1 MPSENQRVSNPA
13 TDALFVFADNDDT
26 FIFADDDGKQPTN
39 KDDTGSQAVP
49 NSPPAPVAVWKVLI
63 VDDDVL
69 VHRAT
74 ILALEDC
81 TFESKPLMFLHAHSA
96 AEAKYLIQTHPD
108 TALILLDVVMETN
121 DAGLQVVQYIRAELH
136 NHQVRIILRTGQPG
150 EAPEASVILN
160 YDINDYRLKTEL
172 TRQKLITVVIS
183 SLRSY
188 GNILT
193 IEKQNSEL
201 THALDNLKQTQARL
215 IQAEKMSSLGQMV
228 AGVAHE
234 INNPA
239 NFIYGNLF
247 HTETY
252 VQALLKLIKTYQ
264 EHYPTP
270 VQAIQTT
277 AESIDLPFLMEDLPK
292 LFNSMEAG
300 AERIKHIVDSLRNF
314 SRLDE
319 AEIKP
324 VDIHSGIDS
333 TLLILQHRLQ
343 ANGNHPEIVV
353 IKEYGQ
359 LPLVNCYV
367 GALNQVFMNIL
378 SNAIDALEMGTQ
390 LLETLRERQATSPP
404 LPSSGV
410 EMLDGTEVEML
421 GTSQGKSLSTSQCIA
436 GNWEMTSETFSQ
448 FSLPTIR
455 IRTEIQD
462 ANRVLIRIA
471 DNGPGMSESILERI
485 FNPFFTTKPVGS
497 GIGLGL
503 WISYSIVVEQHGGHL
518 TCSSAPG
525 KGTEFV
531 IEIFIL
537 SLD

>member
-1 MPSENQRVSNPA
+1 MFSENQRVSNSE
-13 TDALFVFADNDDT
+13 TDTFFVFADNDDT
-26 FIFADDDGKQPTN
+26 FIFADDNGGQPIN
-39 KDDTGSQAVP
+39 EVNRGSQTVP
-49 NSPPAPVAVWKVLI
+49 NSSPTPVALWKILI

-81 TFESKPLMFLHAHSA
+81 TFESKPLTFLHAHSA
-96 AEAKYLIQTHPD
+96 TEAKCLIQTHPD
-108 TALILLDVVMETN
+108 TALILLDVVMETD

-150 EAPEASVILN
+150 EAPEASVILD

-188 GNILT
+188 SNILK
-193 IEKQNSEL
+193 IENQNSEL
-201 THALDNLKQTQARL
+201 TLALDHLQQTQAQL

-234 INNPA
+234 INNPT

-247 HTETY
+247 HTENY
-252 VQALLKLIKTYQ
+252 VQSLLKLIKTYQ
-264 EHYPTP
+264 KYYPTP
-270 VQAIQTT
+270 VEAIQTI

-292 LFNSMEAG
+292 LFDSMRVG
-300 AERIKHIVDSLRNF
+300 TERIKHIVESLRNF

-324 VDIHSGIDS
+324 VDIHSGIES

-343 ANGNHPEIVV
+343 ANDKHPEIAV

-378 SNAIDALEMGTQ
+378 SNAIDALEMRTLPYG
-390 LLETLRERQATSPP
+390 TLRVACFSEGVPQATSLREVAPTTAV
-404 LPSSGV
+404 PSSEA
-410 EMLDGTEVEML
+410 EM
-421 GTSQGKSLSTSQCIA
+421 LSTSQSIA
-436 GNWEMTSETFSQ
+436 GDWGITSET

-455 IRTEIQD
+455 IRTEIAD
-462 ANRVLIRIA
+462 VDRVLIRIA
-471 DNGPGMSESILERI
+471 DNGLGMSESILKRI

-497 GIGLGL
+497 GTGLGL
-503 WISYSIVVEQHGGHL
+503 SISYSIVVKQHGGHL

-531 IEIFIL
+531 INIFI
-537 SLD
+537 

>member
-1 MPSENQRVSNPA
+1 MSNENQRVSNSA
-13 TDALFVFADNDDT
+13 TDALFL
-26 FIFADDDGKQPTN
+26 FADDDGGQLT
-39 KDDTGSQAVP
+39 DGVDSSSQAVP

-74 ILALEDC
+74 TLALEDC
-81 TFESKPLMFLHAHSA
+81 TFESNPLMFFHAHSGA
-96 AEAKYLIQTHPD
+96 QAKELIQAHPD
-108 TALILLDVVMETN
+108 IALILLDVVMETH
-121 DAGLQVVQYIRAELH
+121 DAGLQVVQYIRAELQ

-150 EAPEASVILN
+150 EAPEASVILD

-172 TRQKLITVVIS
+172 TRQKLITAVIS

-193 IEKQNSEL
+193 IENKKSEL
-201 THALDNLKQTQARL
+201 THTLDHLQQTQAQL

-234 INNPA
+234 INNPT

-252 VQALLKLIKTYQ
+252 VQALLNLIKTYQ

-270 VQAIQTT
+270 VEQIQIT

-292 LFNSMEAG
+292 LLESMRVG
-300 AERIKHIVDSLRNF
+300 TKRIKHIVESLRNF

-319 AEIKP
+319 AEIKL

-343 ANGNHPEIVV
+343 ANANHPEILV

-378 SNAIDALEMGTQ
+378 SNAIDALEMGI
-390 LLETLRERQATSPP
+390 
-404 LPSSGV
+404 G
-410 EMLDGTEVEML
+410 DWG
-421 GTSQGKSLSTSQCIA
+421 
-436 GNWEMTSETFSQ
+436 MTSETFSQ
-448 FSLPTIR
+448 CPLPTIR

-462 ANRVLIRIA
+462 TNRVLIRIA
-471 DNGPGMSESILERI
+471 DNGSGMNESILKNI

-497 GIGLGL
+497 GTGLGL
-503 WISYSIVVEQHGGHL
+503 SISYSIVVEKHGGHL

-531 IEIFIL
+531 IDIFIC

>member
-1 MPSENQRVSNPA
+1 MSSENQRVSNSE
-13 TDALFVFADNDDT
+13 TDAFFVFADNDDT
-26 FIFADDDGKQPTN
+26 FIFADDNDGQPIN
-39 KDDTGSQAVP
+39 EDDRGSQAVS
-49 NSPPAPVAVWKVLI
+49 NSPPAPVAVWKILI

-81 TFESKPLMFLHAHSA
+81 TFEGKPLTFLHAHSA
-96 AEAKYLIQTHPD
+96 TEAKYLIQTHPD
-108 TALILLDVVMETN
+108 TALILLDVVMETD

-150 EAPEASVILN
+150 EAPEASVVLD

-188 GNILT
+188 GNILK
-193 IEKQNSEL
+193 IENQNSEL
-201 THALDNLKQTQARL
+201 TLALQHLQQTQAQL
-215 IQAEKMSSLGQMV
+215 IQAEKMSSLGEIV

-234 INNPA
+234 INNPT

-252 VQALLKLIKTYQ
+252 VQSLLKLIKTYQ

-270 VQAIQTT
+270 VDAIQTI

-292 LFNSMEAG
+292 LFDSMRVG
-300 AERIKHIVDSLRNF
+300 TERIKHIVESLRNF

-324 VDIHSGIDS
+324 VDIHSGIES

-343 ANGNHPEIVV
+343 ANANRPTIAV

-367 GALNQVFMNIL
+367 SALNQVFMNIL
-378 SNAIDALEMGTQ
+378 SNAIDALEMGTGDC
-390 LLETLRERQATSPP
+390 R
-404 LPSSGV
+404 
-410 EMLDGTEVEML
+410 
-421 GTSQGKSLSTSQCIA
+421 I
-436 GNWEMTSETFSQ
+436 TSETFS
-448 FSLPTIR
+448 LPTIH

-471 DNGPGMSESILERI
+471 DNGTGMSESILKRI

-497 GIGLGL
+497 GTGLGL
-503 WISYSIVVEQHGGHL
+503 SISYSIVVEQHRGHL

-531 IEIFIL
+531 IDIFI
-537 SLD
+537 

>member
-1 MPSENQRVSNPA
+1 MCNENQIVPKSS
-13 TDALFVFADNDDT
+13 TDALFVFADDEDK
-26 FIFADDDGKQPTN
+26 FILADDDGRQPTN
-39 KDDTGSQAVP
+39 QDDSGSQVVP

-63 VDDDVL
+63 VDDDVS

-81 TFESKPLMFLHAHSA
+81 TFEGKPLMFLHAYSG
-96 AEAKYLIQTHPD
+96 AEAKNLIQAHPD
-108 TALILLDVVMETN
+108 TALILLDVVMETQ
-121 DAGLQVVQYIRAELH
+121 DAGLQVVQYIRAELS

-150 EAPEASVILN
+150 EAPEASVILD

-172 TRQKLITVVIS
+172 TRQKLMTVVIS

-188 GNILT
+188 GNLLT
-193 IEKQNSEL
+193 IENQNSEL
-201 THALDNLKQTQARL
+201 THALDHLRQTQAQL
-215 IQAEKMSSLGQMV
+215 IQSEKMSSLGQMV
-228 AGVAHE
+228 AGIAHE
-234 INNPA
+234 INNPT

-270 VQAIQTT
+270 VEAIQTT

-292 LFNSMEAG
+292 LLDSMQTG
-300 AERIKHIVDSLRNF
+300 ANRIKHIVESLRNF

-319 AEIKP
+319 AQIKP

-343 ANGNHPEIVV
+343 ANDRHPEIVV

-378 SNAIDALEMGTQ
+378 SNAIDALEMG
-390 LLETLRERQATSPP
+390 S
-404 LPSSGV
+404 
-410 EMLDGTEVEML
+410 D
-421 GTSQGKSLSTSQCIA
+421 
-436 GNWEMTSETFSQ
+436 NWGITSET

-455 IRTEIQD
+455 IRTELQD
-462 ANRVLIRIA
+462 TNRVLIRIA
-471 DNGPGMSESILERI
+471 DNGTGMSESILKNI

-497 GIGLGL
+497 GTGLGL
-503 WISYSIVVEQHGGHL
+503 SISYSIVVEKHGGHL
-518 TCSSAPG
+518 TCASAPG

-531 IEIFIL
+531 IDIFTR
-537 SLD
+537 

>member
-1 MPSENQRVSNPA
+1 MSSENQRVSNSA
-13 TDALFVFADNDDT
+13 TDALFVFADNNDA
-26 FIFADDDGKQPTN
+26 FIFADDDGRQPSN
-39 KDDTGSQAVP
+39 EDDITSQAVP

-74 ILALEDC
+74 TLVLEDC
-81 TFESKPLMFLHAHSA
+81 TFESKPLMFLHAYSGT
-96 AEAKYLIQTHPD
+96 EAKSLIQAHPD
-108 TALILLDVVMETN
+108 TALILLDVVMETH

-136 NHQVRIILRTGQPG
+136 NHKVRIVLRTGQPG
-150 EAPEASVILN
+150 EAPEASVILG

-193 IEKQNSEL
+193 IENQNSKL
-201 THALDNLKQTQARL
+201 TLALDHLQKTQAQL

-252 VQALLKLIKTYQ
+252 VQALLKLIKIYQ
-264 EHYPTP
+264 QHYPAP
-270 VQAIQTT
+270 VKAIQTT
-277 AESIDLPFLMEDLPK
+277 TESIDLPFLMEDLPK
-292 LFNSMEAG
+292 LFNSMQAG

-319 AEIKP
+319 AGIKP

-343 ANGNHPEIVV
+343 ANDNHPKITV

-359 LPLVNCYV
+359 LPLVKCY
-367 GALNQVFMNIL
+367 ASDLNQVFMNIL

-390 LLETLRERQATSPP
+390 RPA
-404 LPSSGV
+404 
-410 EMLDGTEVEML
+410 
-421 GTSQGKSLSTSQCIA
+421 QCIA
-436 GNWEMTSETFSQ
+436 GDGEITSEIFSQ
-448 FSLPTIR
+448 CPLPIIH
-455 IRTEIQD
+455 IRTEIHD
-462 ANRVLIRIA
+462 ANKVLIRIA
-471 DNGPGMSESILERI
+471 DNGPGMNESTLNSI
-485 FNPFFTTKPVGS
+485 FNPFFTTKPIGS
-497 GIGLGL
+497 GTGLGL
-503 WISYSIVVEQHGGHL
+503 STSYSIVVQQHGGNL
-518 TCSSAPG
+518 SCSSMPG

-531 IEIFIL
+531 IDISIQ
-537 SLD
+537 DPVKVKI

>member
-1 MPSENQRVSNPA
+1 MSSENQKVPNSAN
-13 TDALFVFADNDDT
+13 DALFVFADNDDT
-26 FIFADDDGKQPTN
+26 FIFADDNGGQNDR
-39 KDDTGSQAVP
+39 GSQGVP
-49 NSPPAPVAVWKVLI
+49 NSLLAPVAVWKVLI

-81 TFESKPLMFLHAHSA
+81 TFESKPLAFLHAHSG

-108 TALILLDVVMETN
+108 TALILLDVVMETD

-136 NHQVRIILRTGQPG
+136 NHKVRIILRTGQPG
-150 EAPEASVILN
+150 EAPEASVILD

-188 GNILT
+188 ANILK
-193 IEKQNSEL
+193 IENQNSEL
-201 THALDNLKQTQARL
+201 TLALDHLQQTQAQL

-234 INNPA
+234 INNPI

-252 VQALLKLIKTYQ
+252 VQSLLKLIKIYQ

-270 VQAIQTT
+270 VPTIQTT

-292 LFNSMEAG
+292 LLDSMQTG
-300 AERIKHIVDSLRNF
+300 ANRIKHIVESLRNF

-324 VDIHSGIDS
+324 VDIHSGIES

-343 ANGNHPEIVV
+343 ANGKRPAIAV
-353 IKEYGQ
+353 IKEYAQ

-378 SNAIDALEMGTQ
+378 SNAIDALEMGVGDWGIT
-390 LLETLRERQATSPP
+390 
-404 LPSSGV
+404 
-410 EMLDGTEVEML
+410 
-421 GTSQGKSLSTSQCIA
+421 
-436 GNWEMTSETFSQ
+436 NETFSA
-448 FSLPTIR
+448 PTIR
-455 IRTEIQD
+455 ICTEIED
-462 ANRVLIRIA
+462 TNRVLIRIA
-471 DNGPGMSESILERI
+471 DNGLGMSESILKRI

-497 GIGLGL
+497 GTGLGL
-503 WISYSIVVEQHGGHL
+503 SISYSIVVEQHGGHL

-525 KGTEFV
+525 KGTEF
-531 IEIFIL
+531 FIDIL
-537 SLD
+537 LRGLM

>member
-1 MPSENQRVSNPA
+1 MSNENQIVPKST
-13 TDALFVFADNDDT
+13 TDDLFVFADDEDR
-26 FIFADDDGKQPTN
+26 FILADDDSEQSIN
-39 KDDTGSQAVP
+39 ENDCGSQVVL
-49 NSPPAPVAVWKVLI
+49 NSPPEPIVVWKVLI
-63 VDDDVL
+63 VDDDVS

-74 ILALEDC
+74 ILALQDC
-81 TFESKPLMFLHAHSA
+81 TFGSKPLMFLHAHSA
-96 AEAKYLIQTHPD
+96 AEAKHLIEAHPD
-108 TALILLDVVMETN
+108 TALILLDVVMETH
-121 DAGLQVVQYIRAELH
+121 DAGLQMVQYIRSELQ
-136 NHQVRIILRTGQPG
+136 NHQVRITLRTGQPG
-150 EAPEASVILN
+150 EAPEASVILD

-193 IEKQNSEL
+193 IENQNSEL
-201 THALDNLKQTQARL
+201 THALDHLQQTQAQL

-234 INNPA
+234 INNPT

-264 EHYPTP
+264 EHYPNP

-277 AESIDLPFLMEDLPK
+277 TESIDLPFLMEDLPK
-292 LFNSMEAG
+292 LFNSMQAG
-300 AERIKHIVDSLRNF
+300 ADRIKHIVESLRNF

-353 IKEYGQ
+353 IKKYGQ

-378 SNAIDALEMGTQ
+378 SNAIDALEMGT
-390 LLETLRERQATSPP
+390 
-404 LPSSGV
+404 SS
-410 EMLDGTEVEML
+410 
-421 GTSQGKSLSTSQCIA
+421 
-436 GNWEMTSETFSQ
+436 WEITSETV
-448 FSLPTIR
+448 SLPTVCIH
-455 IRTEIQD
+455 TEVKD

-471 DNGPGMSESILERI
+471 DNGLGMSESILKRI

-497 GIGLGL
+497 GTGLGL
-503 WISYSIVVEQHGGHL
+503 WISYSIVVNQHRGHL

-531 IEIFIL
+531 IDIFICRGQECETQNL
-537 SLD
+537 CGD

>member
-1 MPSENQRVSNPA
+1 MSSENQRVSNSE
-13 TDALFVFADNDDT
+13 TDAFFVFADNNDT
-26 FIFADDDGKQPTN
+26 FIFADDNGGQASNDSV
-39 KDDTGSQAVP
+39 SQAVP
-49 NSPPAPVAVWKVLI
+49 NSPPATVAVWKILI

-81 TFESKPLMFLHAHSA
+81 TFESKPLTFLHAHSGT
-96 AEAKYLIQTHPD
+96 EAKYLIQTHPD
-108 TALILLDVVMETN
+108 TALILLDVVMETD
-121 DAGLQVVQYIRAELH
+121 DAGLQVVQYIRTELH
-136 NHQVRIILRTGQPG
+136 NHKVRIILRTGQPG

-188 GNILT
+188 GNILK
-193 IEKQNSEL
+193 IENQNSEL
-201 THALDNLKQTQARL
+201 TLALDHLQQTQAQL

-234 INNPA
+234 INNPT

-252 VQALLKLIKTYQ
+252 MQGLLKLIKTYQ

-292 LFNSMEAG
+292 LFDSMRSG
-300 AERIKHIVDSLRNF
+300 TERIKHIVESLRNF

-324 VDIHSGIDS
+324 VDIHSGIES

-343 ANGNHPEIVV
+343 ANDKHPEIAV

-378 SNAIDALEMGTQ
+378 SNAIDALKMGT
-390 LLETLRERQATSPP
+390 SKW
-404 LPSSGV
+404 G
-410 EMLDGTEVEML
+410 
-421 GTSQGKSLSTSQCIA
+421 I
-436 GNWEMTSETFSQ
+436 TSET

-455 IRTEIQD
+455 IRTEIAD
-462 ANRVLIRIA
+462 VDRVLIRIA
-471 DNGPGMSESILERI
+471 DNGLGMSESTLKRI

-497 GIGLGL
+497 GTGLGL
-503 WISYSIVVEQHGGHL
+503 SISYSIVVEQHRGHL

-531 IEIFIL
+531 IDIFI
-537 SLD
+537 

>member
-1 MPSENQRVSNPA
+1 MPSENERVSNSA

-26 FIFADDDGKQPTN
+26 FIFADENGEEPTN
-39 KDDTGSQAVP
+39 EDDSGSQAVP
-49 NSPPAPVAVWKVLI
+49 NSPPTPVAVWKVLI

-81 TFESKPLMFLHAHSA
+81 TFESKRLTFLHAHSGA
-96 AEAKYLIQTHPD
+96 QAKYLIQTHPD
-108 TALILLDVVMETN
+108 TALILLDVVMETD
-121 DAGLQVVQYIRAELH
+121 DAGLQLVQYIRAELH
-136 NHQVRIILRTGQPG
+136 NHYVRIILRTGQPG
-150 EAPEASVILN
+150 EAPEASVILD

-193 IEKQNSEL
+193 IENQNSEL
-201 THALDNLKQTQARL
+201 TLALDHLQQTQTQL

-234 INNPA
+234 INNRI

-252 VQALLKLIKTYQ
+252 VQGLLKLIKTYQ

-270 VQAIQTT
+270 VQTIQTT

-292 LFNSMEAG
+292 LFDSMQAG
-300 AERIKHIVDSLRNF
+300 SNRIKHIVESLRNF

-343 ANGNHPEIVV
+343 ANGQHPEIAV

-378 SNAIDALEMGTQ
+378 SNAIDALEIGT
-390 LLETLRERQATSPP
+390 
-404 LPSSGV
+404 G
-410 EMLDGTEVEML
+410 DWG
-421 GTSQGKSLSTSQCIA
+421 I
-436 GNWEMTSETFSQ
+436 TSET

-455 IRTEIQD
+455 IRTEIQN

-471 DNGPGMSESILERI
+471 DNGLGMSESILKRI

-497 GIGLGL
+497 GTGLGL
-503 WISYSIVVEQHGGHL
+503 SISYSIVVKQHGGNL

-531 IEIFIL
+531 IDIFIW

>member
-1 MPSENQRVSNPA
+1 MSNENQIVPKSA
-13 TDALFVFADNDDT
+13 TDALFVFADDEDR
-26 FIFADDDGKQPTN
+26 FILADDDGGQPTN
-39 KDDTGSQAVP
+39 KNDSGSQIVP
-49 NSPPAPVAVWKVLI
+49 NSPPAPVAIWKVLI
-63 VDDDVL
+63 VDDDVS

-81 TFESKPLMFLHAHSA
+81 TFEGKSLMFLHAHSG
-96 AEAKYLIQTHPD
+96 AEAKYLIQAHPD
-108 TALILLDVVMETN
+108 MALILLDVVMETH

-150 EAPEASVILN
+150 EAPEASVILD

-193 IEKQNSEL
+193 IENQNSEL
-201 THALDNLKQTQARL
+201 THTLEHLQQTQAQL

-234 INNPA
+234 INNPI

-264 EHYPTP
+264 EYYPLP
-270 VQAIQTT
+270 VAAIQTT

-292 LFNSMEAG
+292 LLDSMQAG
-300 AERIKHIVDSLRNF
+300 ANRIKHIVESLRNF

-319 AEIKP
+319 AQIKP

-343 ANGNHPEIVV
+343 ANDQHPEITV

-378 SNAIDALEMGTQ
+378 SNAIDALDMG
-390 LLETLRERQATSPP
+390 
-404 LPSSGV
+404 
-410 EMLDGTEVEML
+410 
-421 GTSQGKSLSTSQCIA
+421 I
-436 GNWEMTSETFSQ
+436 GNSVMTSET

-462 ANRVLIRIA
+462 ANRVLIHIA
-471 DNGPGMSESILERI
+471 DNGTGMSESILKRI

-497 GIGLGL
+497 GTGLGL
-503 WISYSIVVEQHGGHL
+503 SISYSIVVEQHGGHL

-531 IEIFIL
+531 IDISIG
-537 SLD
+537 SCA

>member
-1 MPSENQRVSNPA
+1 MSNEDQIVPKSA
-13 TDALFVFADNDDT
+13 TDALFVFADDEDR
-26 FIFADDDGKQPTN
+26 FILADDDRSRPTN
-39 KDDTGSQAVP
+39 EDDPVSQVVP
-49 NSPPAPVAVWKVLI
+49 NAPPEAVVVWKVLI
-63 VDDDVL
+63 VDDDVS

-74 ILALEDC
+74 ILALQDC
-81 TFESKPLMFLHAHSA
+81 TFGSKPLMFLHAHSGA
-96 AEAKYLIQTHPD
+96 QAKHLIQAHPD
-108 TALILLDVVMETN
+108 TALILLDVVMETH
-121 DAGLQVVQYIRAELH
+121 DAGLQVVQYIRSELQ
-136 NHQVRIILRTGQPG
+136 NHQVRITLRTGQPG

-193 IEKQNSEL
+193 IENQNSEL
-201 THALDNLKQTQARL
+201 THALDYLQQTQAQL

-234 INNPA
+234 INNPT

-252 VQALLKLIKTYQ
+252 VQSLLKLIKTYQ

-277 AESIDLPFLMEDLPK
+277 TESIDLPFLMEDLPK
-292 LFNSMEAG
+292 LFNSMQAG
-300 AERIKHIVDSLRNF
+300 ADRIKHIVDSLRNF

-367 GALNQVFMNIL
+367 GAINQVFMNIL
-378 SNAIDALEMGTQ
+378 SNAIDALEMGT
-390 LLETLRERQATSPP
+390 S
-404 LPSSGV
+404 
-410 EMLDGTEVEML
+410 
-421 GTSQGKSLSTSQCIA
+421 
-436 GNWEMTSETFSQ
+436 NWEIASQTFSKL
-448 FSLPTIR
+448 SLPTIR
-455 IRTEIQD
+455 IRTEMKD
-462 ANRVLIRIA
+462 DNRVLIRIA
-471 DNGPGMSESILERI
+471 DNGLGMSESILKRI

-497 GIGLGL
+497 GTGLGL
-503 WISYSIVVEQHGGHL
+503 WISYSIVVNQHGGHL
-518 TCSSAPG
+518 TCFSAPG

-531 IEIFIL
+531 IDIFIL
-537 SLD
+537 RVESSTARRN

>member
-1 MPSENQRVSNPA
+1 MPNENQIVPISV
-13 TDALFVFADNDDT
+13 TDELLVFADDEDK
-26 FIFADDDGKQPTN
+26 FIFADDDGGRPIN
-39 KDDTGSQAVP
+39 EDTHASQIVS
-49 NSPPAPVAVWKVLI
+49 NSSQMPLAIWKVLI
-63 VDDDVL
+63 VDDDVS

-74 ILALEDC
+74 TLALEDC
-81 TFESKPLMFLHAHSA
+81 TFENKPLTFLHAHSG
-96 AEAKYLIQTHPD
+96 AEAKNLIQAHPD
-108 TALILLDVVMETN
+108 TALILLDVVMETQ
-121 DAGLQVVQYIRAELH
+121 DAGLLVVQYIREELQ
-136 NHQVRIILRTGQPG
+136 NQQVRIILRTGQPG

-193 IEKQNSEL
+193 IENQNSEL
-201 THALDNLKQTQARL
+201 TLALDHLQQTQSQL
-215 IQAEKMSSLGQMV
+215 IQAERMSSLGQMV

-247 HTETY
+247 HIETY
-252 VQALLKLIKTYQ
+252 VQALLKLITTYQ

-277 AESIDLPFLMEDLPK
+277 AESIDLPFLMQDLPK
-292 LFNSMEAG
+292 LLNSMQAG
-300 AERIKHIVDSLRNF
+300 ANRIKHIVESLRNF

-319 AEIKP
+319 AEIKL

-333 TLLILQHRLQ
+333 ALLILQHRLE
-343 ANGNHPEIVV
+343 ANTNHAEIAV

-378 SNAIDALEMGTQ
+378 SNAIDALEMGTGDWGMTG
-390 LLETLRERQATSPP
+390 ET
-404 LPSSGV
+404 
-410 EMLDGTEVEML
+410 
-421 GTSQGKSLSTSQCIA
+421 
-436 GNWEMTSETFSQ
+436 

-455 IRTEIQD
+455 ICTEIQD
-462 ANRVLIRIA
+462 ANRVLICIA
-471 DNGPGMSESILERI
+471 DNGPGISESILKRI
-485 FNPFFTTKPVGS
+485 FDPFFTTKPVGS
-497 GIGLGL
+497 GTGLGL
-503 WISYSIVVEQHGGHL
+503 SISYSIVVEQHGGHL
-518 TCSSAPG
+518 TCSSLPG

-531 IEIFIL
+531 INIFIQHPGKCLKKMASENL
-537 SLD
+537 S

>member
-1 MPSENQRVSNPA
+1 MPSENQRVSNSA
-13 TDALFVFADNDDT
+13 NDALFIFADNDDP
-26 FIFADDDGKQPTN
+26 FIFADDDRRQPTN
-39 KDDTGSQAVP
+39 ATNEDDSGSQAVP
-49 NSPPAPVAVWKVLI
+49 NSPPAPIAAWKVLI

-69 VHRAT
+69 IHRAT
-74 ILALEDC
+74 TLALEDC
-81 TFESKPLMFLHAHSA
+81 TFENKPLMFLHAHSG
-96 AEAKYLIQTHPD
+96 AEAKDLIQAHPD
-108 TALILLDVVMETN
+108 TALILLDVVMETH
-121 DAGLQVVQYIRAELH
+121 DAGLQVVQYIRAELS

-150 EAPEASVILN
+150 EAPEASVILD

-188 GNILT
+188 CNILT
-193 IEKQNSEL
+193 IENQNSEL
-201 THALDNLKQTQARL
+201 TYTLDHLQQTQAQL

-277 AESIDLPFLMEDLPK
+277 AEFIDLPFLMEDLPK
-292 LFNSMEAG
+292 LLDSMQVG
-300 AERIKHIVDSLRNF
+300 ANRIKHIVESLRNF

-319 AEIKP
+319 AGIKP

-343 ANGNHPEIVV
+343 ANDNHPEIAV

-359 LPLVNCYV
+359 LPLVQCYV

-378 SNAIDALEMGTQ
+378 NNAIDALEMRT
-390 LLETLRERQATSPP
+390 LLSETLCERQA
-404 LPSSGV
+404 LF
-410 EMLDGTEVEML
+410 DKL
-421 GTSQGKSLSTSQCIA
+421 GAAQCIA
-436 GNWEMTSETFSQ
+436 GDWGITSETFSE
-448 FSLPTIR
+448 FPLPTIR

-462 ANRVLIRIA
+462 ANKVLIRIA
-471 DNGPGMSESILERI
+471 DNGPGMSESILNRI
-485 FNPFFTTKPVGS
+485 FNPFFTTKPVGR
-497 GIGLGL
+497 GTGLGL
-503 WISYSIVVEQHGGHL
+503 SISYSIVVEQHGGHL
-518 TCSSAPG
+518 TCSSALG

-531 IEIFIL
+531 INIFIQHPEKYL
-537 SLD
+537 NKIASEKNGTKKS

>member
-1 MPSENQRVSNPA
+1 MPSQNQRVSNSA
-13 TDALFVFADNDDT
+13 TDALFVFADNDDA
-26 FIFADDDGKQPTN
+26 FIFADDDGGQPIN
-39 KDDTGSQAVP
+39 EDDSGSQAVP
-49 NSPPAPVAVWKVLI
+49 NSSSAPVAVWKVLI

-81 TFESKPLMFLHAHSA
+81 TFESKPLTFLHAHSG
-96 AEAKYLIQTHPD
+96 AEAKYLIQIHPD
-108 TALILLDVVMETN
+108 TALILLDVVMETH

-193 IEKQNSEL
+193 IENQNSQL
-201 THALDNLKQTQARL
+201 THALNHLQKTQAQL

-234 INNPA
+234 INNPT

-292 LFNSMEAG
+292 LLDSMQAG
-300 AERIKHIVDSLRNF
+300 TKRIKHIVESLRNF

-343 ANGNHPEIVV
+343 ANDNHSEIVV

-378 SNAIDALEMGTQ
+378 SNAIDALEM
-390 LLETLRERQATSPP
+390 AT
-404 LPSSGV
+404 
-410 EMLDGTEVEML
+410 D
-421 GTSQGKSLSTSQCIA
+421 
-436 GNWEMTSETFSQ
+436 NWGMTSETFPQ
-448 FSLPTIR
+448 FWLPTIR

-462 ANRVLIRIA
+462 ANRVLIHIA
-471 DNGPGMSESILERI
+471 DNGPGMSESILKRI
-485 FNPFFTTKPVGS
+485 FNPFFTTKPVGN
-497 GIGLGL
+497 GTGLGL
-503 WISYSIVVEQHGGHL
+503 SISYSIVVEQHRGHL

-531 IEIFIL
+531 INIFI
-537 SLD
+537 

>member
-1 MPSENQRVSNPA
+1 MPSENQRVSNSE
-13 TDALFVFADNDDT
+13 TDAFFVFVDNDDT
-26 FIFADDDGKQPTN
+26 FIFADDNGKQATN
-39 KDDTGSQAVP
+39 EVDRGSQAVP
-49 NSPPAPVAVWKVLI
+49 NSPSAPVAVWKVLI

-81 TFESKPLMFLHAHSA
+81 TFESKPLTFLHAHSGT
-96 AEAKYLIQTHPD
+96 EAKYLIQTHPD
-108 TALILLDVVMETN
+108 TALILLDVVMETD
-121 DAGLQVVQYIRAELH
+121 DAGLQLVQYIRAELH

-150 EAPEASVILN
+150 EAPEASVILD

-188 GNILT
+188 GNILK
-193 IEKQNSEL
+193 IENQNSEL
-201 THALDNLKQTQARL
+201 TLALDHLQQTQAQL

-234 INNPA
+234 INNPT

-252 VQALLKLIKTYQ
+252 MQGLLKLIKTYQ

-292 LFNSMEAG
+292 LFDSMQAG
-300 AERIKHIVDSLRNF
+300 AERIKHIVESLRNF

-333 TLLILQHRLQ
+333 TLLILQHRFQ
-343 ANGNHPEIVV
+343 ANANRPMIAV

-378 SNAIDALEMGTQ
+378 SNAIDALEMGTSNWGITC
-390 LLETLRERQATSPP
+390 ET
-404 LPSSGV
+404 
-410 EMLDGTEVEML
+410 
-421 GTSQGKSLSTSQCIA
+421 
-436 GNWEMTSETFSQ
+436 

-455 IRTEIQD
+455 IRTEIPHTD
-462 ANRVLIRIA
+462 RVQIRIA
-471 DNGPGMSESILERI
+471 DNGLGMSESTLKRI

-497 GIGLGL
+497 GTGLGL
-503 WISYSIVVEQHGGHL
+503 SISYSIVVEQHGGHL

-531 IEIFIL
+531 IDIFI
-537 SLD
+537 